1 MRTCVGLAWMRPN
14 RPIRWV
20 GWQAWGGLRRLG
32 DKGWMQA
39 GWLAENAL
47 DLIQADLIIAAVV
60 ELGGA
65 GRGGVGDHRRLLQ
78 SAAVLEVS
86 GDAGRPVSDFRA
98 DPHRPAPPHIV
109 GAALH

>member
-14 RPIRWV
+14 CPNRWV
-20 GWQAWGGLRRLG
+20 GSQAWGGLRRLG

-47 DLIQADLIIAAVV
+47 DLIKADLIIAAVV

-65 GRGGVGDHRRLLQ
+65 GRGVVGDHRRLLQ

-86 GDAGRPVSDFRA
+86 DCQGIGESGRR
-98 DPHRPAPPHIV
+98 V
-109 GAALH
+109 GFSAVERSRSVLG